1 MAGKIRSKIKSSAQE
16 NTVGLIVAIV
26 VLLVILL
33 VGVIAINISRN
44 NKAENK
50 STSANTSKEDQNYS
64 LLDNAQS
71 NSVTAYIE
79 KGVTADE
86 KHYSISMTIS
96 ANNRTIR
103 VLKGYQNVEDKSEGL
118 PNNVEAYKTFLMA
131 IDRYGFT
138 QKRDSKGGYDWRE
151 ACPTQKGYRFK
162 LSDQAYE
169 QFDRWYSS
177 CDGTRYGDYGGKVGS
192 VYNLF
197 RDQFP
202 NYSEVTSGIPL

>member
-1 MAGKIRSKIKSSAQE
+1 MAGKISSKIKSSAQQ
-16 NTVGLIVAIV
+16 NTVGVIIAIV

-33 VGVIAINISRN
+33 VGVIAVNISKN

-50 STSANTSKEDQNYS
+50 SANTSSSKEDQNYS

-71 NSVTAYIE
+71 NSVTAYVE

-96 ANNRTIR
+96 ADNRTIR

-118 PNNVEAYKTFLMA
+118 PNNIEAYKTFLMA
-131 IDRYGFT
+131 IDRYNFT
-138 QKRDSKGGYDWRE
+138 QKREDKSEHGWRG

-177 CDGTRYGDYGGKVGS
+177 CDGVRYGDYGGKVGS

-202 NYSEVTSGIPL
+202 NYGEITSGISL